1 MPENAAKSMEIDGR
15 AREMAWH
22 SAGSSLRR
30 ASSAMPEDDQAFQ
43 ESFLHLKRSSSRAH
57 EAMMAAVKR
66 HFDAE
71 DFEQALPLLAEAC

>member
-1 MPENAAKSMEIDGR
+1 
-15 AREMAWH
+15 
-22 SAGSSLRR
+22 
-30 ASSAMPEDDQAFQ
+30 MPEDDQAFQ